1 MRAFLP
7 SVGAMLLASIWSA
20 GPVQA
25 QDKDKDKDKEKDDM
39 HRLVIYNGGTRSVQY
54 FGKDDGAA
62 RDRARRENAA
72 SVGDLVSDLQ
82 VRYLKNELAMEAT
95 RHRMQMLLYGY
106 STTFGY
112 SEYPSGVF
120 DGGYRGLW
128 NGWGW
133 GGGGGGYP
141 AGLGTTTYGLQYG
154 IGDEGALKRE
164 LIQNFRPG
172 PAPERKGKE

>member
-1 MRAFLP
+1 MRAFLL
-7 SVGAMLLASIWSA
+7 SVGAMLVASLWAA
-20 GPVQA
+20 GPAQA
-25 QDKDKDKDKEKDDM
+25 QEKDKDKAKDDV
-39 HRLVIYNGGTRSVQY
+39 HQLVIYNGGLRTVQY
-54 FGKDDGAA
+54 FGKDDAAA
-62 RDRARRENAA
+62 RDRARRENEA
-72 SVGDLVSDLQ
+72 SIGDLVREIQ
-82 VRYLKNELAMEAT
+82 VAYLKNELAMEAT

-112 SEYPSGVF
+112 SEFPSGVF

-128 NGWGW
+128 GGWGW

-164 LIQNFRPG
+164 LIQNFGPR